1 MKNLFRT
8 TIALLAVT
16 MVLGAPRAVQA
27 QVLDSPSLARVT
39 SVPSVPSVS
48 AVAAP
53 VGPVIAQVGISRN
66 VSVATAPMPMLQE
79 RASRRDAAW
88 MIIGG
93 ATLVVGSVVGG
104 DSGQIMMIGGAVI
117 GLVGLWRY
125 LQ

>member
-1 MKNLFRT
+1 MKTLIRST
-8 TIALLAVT
+8 LAILAIAFV
-16 MVLGAPRAVQA
+16 VGAPRAAQA
-27 QVLDSPSLARVT
+27 QTQAPALDSPSLAQVT
-39 SVPSVPSVS
+39 TIS
-48 AVAAP
+48 AP

-104 DSGQIMMIGGAVI
+104 DAGQIMMIGGAVI